1 MIGARQI
8 QGGRADAQFREFTM
22 GFSSW
27 WHWVVVAIV
36 VLVLFGGGG
45 KIPRL
50 MGDLAKGI
58 RSFKSGLKPEE
69 EAAEDV
75 EPEPEPEPAPR
86 VTAEAPKKRTT
97 STRSKS
103 AAKSGAT
110 RRKTAKS

>member
-1 MIGARQI
+1 
-8 QGGRADAQFREFTM
+8 M

-58 RSFKSGLKPEE
+58 RSFKTGLKPEE
-69 EAAEDV
+69 AGEAE
-75 EPEPEPEPAPR
+75 EPEEPEPAPR
-86 VTAEAPKKRTT
+86 VTAEAPKKRAA

-103 AAKSGAT
+103 TAKSTAKSGAAG
-110 RRKTAKS
+110 RKTAKS

>member
-1 MIGARQI
+1 
-8 QGGRADAQFREFTM
+8 M

-58 RSFKSGLKPEE
+58 RSFKSGLHPEE
-69 EAAEDV
+69 AE
-75 EPEPEPEPAPR
+75 EPVAHVEPEPAPR
-86 VTAEAPKKRTT
+86 VTAEAPKKPAA
-97 STRSKS
+97 STRSKP

>member
-1 MIGARQI
+1 
-8 QGGRADAQFREFTM
+8 M

-69 EAAEDV
+69 AAEAE
-75 EPEPEPEPAPR
+75 EPEPEPSPR
-86 VTAEAPKKRTT
+86 VTAEAPKKRAA
-97 STRSKS
+97 STRSKP
-103 AAKSGAT
+103 AAKSGAAG
-110 RRKTAKS
+110 RKTAKS

>member
-1 MIGARQI
+1 
-8 QGGRADAQFREFTM
+8 M

-58 RSFKSGLKPEE
+58 RSFKTGLKPEE
-69 EAAEDV
+69 VGEAE
-75 EPEPEPEPAPR
+75 EPEEPEPAPR
-86 VTAEAPKKRTT
+86 VTAEAPKKRAA
-97 STRSKS
+97 SSRSKP
-103 AAKSGAT
+103 AAKSGAA

>member
-1 MIGARQI
+1 
-8 QGGRADAQFREFTM
+8 M

-69 EAAEDV
+69 AE
-75 EPEPEPEPAPR
+75 EPEEPEPAPR
-86 VTAEAPKKRTT
+86 VTAEAPKKRAA

-103 AAKSGAT
+103 TAKSGAAG
-110 RRKTAKS
+110 RKTAKS